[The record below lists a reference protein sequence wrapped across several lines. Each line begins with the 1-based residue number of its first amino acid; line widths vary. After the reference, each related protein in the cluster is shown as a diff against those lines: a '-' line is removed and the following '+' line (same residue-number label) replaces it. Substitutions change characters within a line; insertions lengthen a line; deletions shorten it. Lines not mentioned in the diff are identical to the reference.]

1 MQDIVSIK
9 KNLYTIWA
17 NKHLQTVQ
25 IRDLYFDISNGSILL
40 HLIESL
46 WNEPIEEQWNKNPQN
61 YQEKRKNM
69 QLALDYLTQKKG
81 LNLKSISSS
90 NLVNDKSGKEALPL
104 LDAIYSCHS
113 IDTITFGAE
122 KGKKALLNWCQNA
135 ADDKKLKI
143 NDFTTSWRDGKA
155 ISAIINKYKPI
166 GMNSNQISDA
176 LGIKQLTLNVSD
188 ESINL
193 ILASQL
199 FHIFANPS
207 QILTAQPIKEQKKE
221 VPQKAVANQPIPP
234 VKNTNQISLNA
245 HYKNENIKT
254 SSGEEQSKNIFQRL
268 FGRNRTEKKINLKI
282 KTPEFIPP
290 NFEQGRIPDNVL
302 NTILKQD
309 DLLPRFIN
317 NRFQKVVPSRY
328 PVQVAVIP
336 KGSKKVEFRK
346 NELKTVL
353 ERAGSRPVICV
364 TILGSYQQGKSTTL
378 SGITGNYGY
387 ATGNSMNDETKGVYI
402 DGPYDIDYLYERFN
416 YNQSKEN
423 FYLKVDALKPVVF
436 FFDIE
441 GYGGILHGEEE
452 KRNTDLFIQ
461 LCTPFMCISSVFIY
475 LSPAAPQ
482 IHEIQTIV
490 DTMRISTLTSVPK
503 DLREETNGEL
513 KMIISIKSFKI
524 LPSRE
529 DPYTKDEIEEK
540 INDPLMHE
548 LKEKIKKTWQGKNS
562 LEKSGIHA
570 VFAPL
575 MDKECI
581 RGYTKTFGYLA
592 KDVISGI
599 EVASQ
604 GHFMRGY
611 QNSLNLYDFIISHYH
626 DGKFSD
632 KIKERISEEYK
643 NTLGRMALRTL
654 YVVRDEISV
663 KLDQEYNQMEKNL
676 TQKRASLKDIKNK
689 YFEIGQESME
699 KKLDVV
705 GDTTEVHRYYQLLC
719 YFISEMIDKKE
730 NHYRE
735 FCNSEQARKSAESN
749 EIAMEFYNK
758 NLDLTKSSLL
768 QTLKSN
774 KYFNFDKDATNNL
787 VVKEASSF
795 GSNLRSLKIQNNLLI
810 NEVDITKLSE
820 NFKNELINEIMIE
833 FNNDEHL
840 KLIEDQKEEARIKDE
855 NIKKQKD
862 LEEKARLEKEEKLRK
877 EKEIIENN
885 KREAEI
891 KKQKEEA
898 RIFTENGRAKI
909 IIDDKM
915 DLQLVQA
922 FTFCERNV
930 ITDLKESLEDKQQY
944 LKTYNNIDN
953 IIDQT
958 KEKIKEE
965 LYEKIDEI
973 VENGINELSEKKGG
987 LFDAIM
993 RVYQTEK
1000 NAFITKE
1007 SIDRFVEN
1015 RNYMIADD
1023 IRSAYN
1029 TARVL
1034 LTTYAYEQKK
1044 ERTNEKKWFAIKFR
1058 KITIYPDGKEVPG
1071 EWQLARKIKRGL
1083 FARLLETLKLKDYTY
1098 VHRIGQYQY
1107 GQLLKLLDN
1116 S

>member
-9 KNLYTIWA
+9 KTLYTIWA
-17 NKHLQTVQ
+17 NRHLQAVQ
-25 IRDLYFDISNGSILL
+25 IRDLYFDISNGSLLL

-46 WNEPIEEQWNKNPQN
+46 WNEPIDAQWNKNPQN
-61 YQEKRKNM
+61 YQDKRKNM
-69 QLALDYLTQKKG
+69 QIALDYLTQKKG

-113 IDTITFGAE
+113 IDSITFGEE
-122 KGKKALLNWCQNA
+122 KGKKALLNWCKSA
-135 ADDKKLKI
+135 TDDSQIKM

-155 ISAIINKYKPI
+155 ISAIISKYKPS
-166 GMNSNQISDA
+166 GMNLEQINDA
-176 LGIKQLTLNVSD
+176 LGIKQMSLNVCD

-199 FHIFANPS
+199 FQIFANPS
-207 QILTAQPIKEQKKE
+207 QILTAQPVQEQKKE
-221 VPQKAVANQPIPP
+221 VPQKASTNQPVPP
-234 VKNTNQISLNA
+234 VKNTNQISLNT
-245 HYKNENIKT
+245 YNKNENKKP
-254 SSGEEQSKNIFQRL
+254 SSGEEPSKNIFKRL
-268 FGRNRTEKKINLKI
+268 FGRNKSEKKINLKI

-290 NFEQGRIPDNVL
+290 NFVTGRIPENVL
-302 NTILKQD
+302 KEILKQD

-336 KGSKKVEFRK
+336 KGSKKVDFKK

-353 ERAGSRPVICV
+353 ERAGSRPIICV
-364 TILGSYQQGKSTTL
+364 SILGSYQQGKSTTL

-387 ATGNSMNDETKGVYI
+387 AIGNSMNDKTKGVYI
-402 DGPYDIDYLYERFN
+402 DGPYEIDYLYERFN
-416 YNQSKEN
+416 YIPSKEN

-436 FFDIE
+436 LFDIE
-441 GYGGILHGEEE
+441 GYGGVLHGEEE
-452 KRNTDLFIQ
+452 KKNTDLFIQ

-482 IHEIQTIV
+482 VHEIQTIV

-503 DLREETNGEL
+503 DLKEETNGEL
-513 KMIISIKSFKI
+513 KMIIPIKSFKI

-540 INDPLMHE
+540 INDQLMRQ
-548 LKEKIKKTWQGKNS
+548 LKDSIKKTWQGKNT

-575 MDKECI
+575 MDKESI

-611 QNSLNLYDFIISHYH
+611 QNTLNLYDFIVSHYH

-663 KLDQEYNQMEKNL
+663 KLDEEYNQMEKNL
-676 TQKRASLKDIKNK
+676 TQKRISLHDIKNK
-689 YFEIGQESME
+689 YFEIGQVSME

-735 FCNSEQARKSAESN
+735 LCNNEQARKSAESN
-749 EIAMEFYNK
+749 EITMEFYTK
-758 NLDLTKSSLL
+758 NLESTKSGLL

-774 KYFNFDKDATNNL
+774 NYFNFDKDATNNF
-787 VVKEASSF
+787 VVKETSSF
-795 GSNLRSLKIQNNLLI
+795 GSNLRSLKIQKNLFI
-810 NEVDITKLSE
+810 NEDDIIKLSE
-820 NFKNELINEIMIE
+820 NFKNELMNEIMIE

-840 KLIEDQKEEARIKDE
+840 KLIEDQKEQARIKDE

-891 KKQKEEA
+891 QRQKEEA

-922 FTFCERNV
+922 FTMCERTV
-930 ITDLKESLEDKQQY
+930 ITDLKDSLEDKQQY
-944 LKTYNNIDN
+944 LNTYKDIDN
-953 IIDQT
+953 IIDQI

-965 LYEKIDEI
+965 LYKNVDEI
-973 VENGINELSEKKGG
+973 VLNGINELSEKKGG

-993 RVYQTEK
+993 RVYQNEK
-1000 NAFITKE
+1000 NTFITEE
-1007 SIDRFVEN
+1007 SINRFVEN
-1015 RNYMIADD
+1015 RNYTISDD
-1023 IRSAYN
+1023 IKSAYN

-1058 KITIYPDGKEVPG
+1058 KITIYPDGTEVPG
-1071 EWQLARKIKRGL
+1071 EWQLARKVKRGWW
-1083 FARLLETLKLKDYTY
+1083 ARLLETFKIKDYTY
-1098 VHRIGQYQY
+1098 AHRIDQYHY
-1107 GQLLKLLDN
+1107 GQLVKLLDN
-1116 S
+1116 Q